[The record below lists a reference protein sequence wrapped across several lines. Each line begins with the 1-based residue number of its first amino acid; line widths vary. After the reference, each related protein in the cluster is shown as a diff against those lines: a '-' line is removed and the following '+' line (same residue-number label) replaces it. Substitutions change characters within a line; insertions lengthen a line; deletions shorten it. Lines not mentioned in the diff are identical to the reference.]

1 MNVNQCKKWMAG
13 IQAAGITMYQ
23 FDTDLG
29 THLMNDGE
37 NSIAIPVDDLNAV
50 IGIRSIAY
58 GGSHTAYK
66 EKVQTIMSDYN
77 DIHEVRTCGTSEQIL
92 KLVAELGVSLSED
105 QVKIVVNIDK
115 RNYDI
120 KPMTGNYN
128 GFKPLTQKQYEA
140 LSESEKAKYNSE
152 KAAYEEEKAKYIGQN
167 MAASVI
173 F

>member
-1 MNVNQCKKWMAG
+1 MNVDQCKKWMAG
-13 IQAAGITMYQ
+13 VEAAGLTMYQ

-37 NSIAIPVDDLNAV
+37 NAIVIPLHDLNAV
-50 IGIRSIAY
+50 VAIRSIAY
-58 GGSHTAYK
+58 GGSHTGYK
-66 EKVQTIMSDYN
+66 EKVQTILSDYS
-77 DIHEVRTCGTSEQIL
+77 DIHEVITCGTSEQIL
-92 KLVAELGVSLSED
+92 KLVAELGASLTED

-120 KPMTGNYN
+120 KPMTGNYL

-140 LSESEKAKYNSE
+140 LSDEEKAKYDSE
-152 KAAYEEEKAKYIGQN
+152 KTAYEKEKANYIGQN
-167 MAASVI
+167 MAASVT